1 MTIKTKLLSVLVILF
16 VFIVGLVS
24 ANFYAFTNLEGDAPS
39 INLSGNLRFRA
50 YKLVV
55 LADEYVRADAIKR
68 GDLKKAITVETAIY
82 DKIMLG
88 LSQGDQELK
97 LLPMK
102 DADALKQYQ
111 IVKPLWEKDKE
122 IMNMLLST
130 NDPAQMYELVEKLH
144 SYAGGYVGEVNKL
157 VNVLDASSQNTI
169 RQAKFIE
176 LSIFVLGLIVTIVAL
191 YIVILQVIKPIR
203 DLAKSFD
210 NIATGN
216 GDLTIRL
223 DDARHDE
230 IGQVTKA
237 FNAFVEKIQHIIR
250 VSQGTSKQ
258 VSDLADMLSRASF
271 ESSQAV
277 EQVAGAVQNV
287 AEGANQQNISMNNLA
302 TKTEAIAENIK
313 EMSQYAQNSAML
325 SEESLKQAN
334 NGGQTARMVSK
345 QTEELQKTVG
355 NMNSSIIGLT
365 EQSKDISEIIDLIK
379 AIAGQTNLLAL
390 NAAIEAARAGE
401 SGRGFAVVA
410 EEVRKLAEQSNKA
423 ANDVT
428 DKVLNI
434 QQQVSVAG
442 QANGVLGTELVSI
455 VQSVSVLSTAL
466 STIVDRS
473 TDSKQAVEYI
483 AGLNI
488 EVSQT
493 FADVATTSHQ
503 VAKVAHD
510 IAELSENSAAAIEEQ
525 TASIEE
531 FTATATQL
539 SQLAVELDVL
549 VAKFKV

>member
-1 MTIKTKLLSVLVILF
+1 MTIKKKLLSVFVSLF
-16 VFIVGLVS
+16 IFIVSLVS
-24 ANFYAFTNLEGDAPS
+24 VNFYVFTSLEGDAPS

-55 LADEYVRADAIKR
+55 LSDEYLRTDATKR
-68 GDLKKAITVETAIY
+68 GELKKTIIAEVAIY
-82 DKIMLG
+82 DKIILG
-88 LSQGDQELK
+88 LNQGDQELK

-102 DADALKQYQ
+102 DADSLKQYQ
-111 IVKPLWEKDKE
+111 IVKPLWEKNKE
-122 IMNMLLST
+122 IITMLLSV
-130 NDPAQMYELVEKLH
+130 NDPGQIQELVEKLH
-144 SYAGGYVGEVNKL
+144 SFADNYVGEVNKL
-157 VNVLDASSQNTI
+157 VNLLDASSQNTI
-169 RQAKFIE
+169 RQAKVIE
-176 LSIFVLGLIVTIVAL
+176 LSIFVLGFIVTVVAL
-191 YIVILQVIKPIR
+191 YIAIRQVIKPIR
-203 DLAKSFD
+203 DLASSFD
-210 NIATGN
+210 NIATGD

-223 DDARHDE
+223 DDMRRDE
-230 IGQVTKA
+230 IGQVTQA
-237 FNAFVEKIQHIIR
+237 FNVFIGKIQHIIR
-250 VSQGTSKQ
+250 VSQGTSNQ
-258 VSDLADMLSRASF
+258 VSDLANMLSKASF

-302 TKTEAIAENIK
+302 IKTEDIADNVK
-313 EMSQYAQNSAML
+313 KMSQYAQNAAML

-345 QTEELQKTVG
+345 QTAELQKTVG
-355 NMNSSIIGLT
+355 NINRSIIDLT

-423 ANDVT
+423 ANAVT

-442 QANGVLGTELVSI
+442 QANGVLGTELGSI
-455 VQSVSVLSTAL
+455 VQSVSAL
-466 STIVDRS
+466 SIALSAIVDRS

-488 EVSQT
+488 AVSQT
-493 FADVATTSHQ
+493 FADVATTSQQ
-503 VAKVAHD
+503 VAKVAHN
-510 IAELSENSAAAIEEQ
+510 IAELSETSAAAIEEQ

-539 SQLAVELDVL
+539 SQLALELDVL

>member
-1 MTIKTKLLSVLVILF
+1 MTIKKKLLSVFVSLF
-16 VFIVGLVS
+16 IFIVSLVS
-24 ANFYAFTNLEGDAPS
+24 VNFYVFTSLEGDAPS

-55 LADEYVRADAIKR
+55 LSDEYLRTDATKR
-68 GDLKKAITVETAIY
+68 GELKKTIIAEVAIY
-82 DKIMLG
+82 DKIILG
-88 LSQGDQELK
+88 LNQGDQELK

-102 DADALKQYQ
+102 DADSLKQYQ
-111 IVKPLWEKDKE
+111 IVKPLWEKNKE
-122 IMNMLLST
+122 IITMLLSV
-130 NDPAQMYELVEKLH
+130 NDPGQIQELVEKLH
-144 SYAGGYVGEVNKL
+144 SYADNYVGEVNKL
-157 VNVLDASSQNTI
+157 VNLLDASSQNTI
-169 RQAKFIE
+169 RQAKVIE
-176 LSIFVLGLIVTIVAL
+176 LNIFVLGFIVTVVAL
-191 YIVILQVIKPIR
+191 YIAIRQVIKPIR
-203 DLAKSFD
+203 DLASSFD
-210 NIATGN
+210 NIATGD

-223 DDARHDE
+223 DDMRRDE
-230 IGQVTKA
+230 IGQVTQA
-237 FNAFVEKIQHIIR
+237 FNVFIGKIQHIIR
-250 VSQGTSKQ
+250 VSQGTSNQ
-258 VSDLADMLSRASF
+258 VSDLANMLSKASF

-302 TKTEAIAENIK
+302 IKTEDIADNVK
-313 EMSQYAQNSAML
+313 KMSQYAQNAAML

-345 QTEELQKTVG
+345 QTAELQKTVG
-355 NMNSSIIGLT
+355 NINRSIIDLT

-423 ANDVT
+423 ANAVT

-442 QANGVLGTELVSI
+442 QANGVLGTELGSI
-455 VQSVSVLSTAL
+455 VQSVSAL
-466 STIVDRS
+466 SIALSAIVDRS

-488 EVSQT
+488 AVSQT
-493 FADVATTSHQ
+493 FADVATTSQQ
-503 VAKVAHD
+503 VAKVAHN
-510 IAELSENSAAAIEEQ
+510 IAELSETSAAAIEEQ

-539 SQLAVELDVL
+539 SQLALELDVL

>member
-1 MTIKTKLLSVLVILF
+1 MTIKKKLLSVFVSLF
-16 VFIVGLVS
+16 IFIVSLVS
-24 ANFYAFTNLEGDAPS
+24 VNFYVFTSLEGDAPS

-55 LADEYVRADAIKR
+55 LSDEYLRTDATKR
-68 GDLKKAITVETAIY
+68 GELKKTIIAEVAIY
-82 DKIMLG
+82 DKIILG
-88 LSQGDQELK
+88 LNQGDQELK

-102 DADALKQYQ
+102 DSDSLKQYQ
-111 IVKPLWEKDKE
+111 IVKPLWEKNKE
-122 IMNMLLST
+122 IITMLLSV
-130 NDPAQMYELVEKLH
+130 NDPGQIQELVEKLH
-144 SYAGGYVGEVNKL
+144 SYADNYVGEVNKL
-157 VNVLDASSQNTI
+157 VNLLDASSQNTI
-169 RQAKFIE
+169 RQAKVIE
-176 LSIFVLGLIVTIVAL
+176 LSIFVLGFIVTVVAL
-191 YIVILQVIKPIR
+191 YIAIRQVIKPIR
-203 DLAKSFD
+203 DLASSFD
-210 NIATGN
+210 NIATGD

-223 DDARHDE
+223 DDMRRDE
-230 IGQVTKA
+230 IGQVTQA
-237 FNAFVEKIQHIIR
+237 FNVFIGKIQHIIR
-250 VSQGTSKQ
+250 VSQGTSNQ
-258 VSDLADMLSRASF
+258 VSDLANMLSKASF

-302 TKTEAIAENIK
+302 IKTEDIADNVK
-313 EMSQYAQNSAML
+313 KMSQYAQNAAML

-345 QTEELQKTVG
+345 QTAELQKTVG
-355 NMNSSIIGLT
+355 NINRSIIDLT

-423 ANDVT
+423 ANAVT

-442 QANGVLGTELVSI
+442 QANGVLGTELGSI
-455 VQSVSVLSTAL
+455 VQSVSAL
-466 STIVDRS
+466 SIALSAIVDRS

-488 EVSQT
+488 AVSQT
-493 FADVATTSHQ
+493 FADVATTSQQ
-503 VAKVAHD
+503 VAKVAHN
-510 IAELSENSAAAIEEQ
+510 IAELSETSAAAIEEQ

-539 SQLAVELDVL
+539 SQLALELDVL

>member
-1 MTIKTKLLSVLVILF
+1 
-16 VFIVGLVS
+16 
-24 ANFYAFTNLEGDAPS
+24 
-39 INLSGNLRFRA
+39 
-50 YKLVV
+50 
-55 LADEYVRADAIKR
+55 
-68 GDLKKAITVETAIY
+68 
-82 DKIMLG
+82 
-88 LSQGDQELK
+88 
-97 LLPMK
+97 MK
-102 DADALKQYQ
+102 DADSLKQYQ
-111 IVKPLWEKDKE
+111 IVKPLWEKNKE
-122 IMNMLLST
+122 IITMLLSV
-130 NDPAQMYELVEKLH
+130 NDPGQIQELVEKLH
-144 SYAGGYVGEVNKL
+144 SDADNYVGEINKL
-157 VNVLDASSQNTI
+157 VNLLDASSQNTI
-169 RQAKFIE
+169 RQAKVIE
-176 LSIFVLGLIVTIVAL
+176 LSIFVLGFIVTVVAL
-191 YIVILQVIKPIR
+191 YIAIRQVIKPIR
-203 DLAKSFD
+203 DLVSSFD
-210 NIATGN
+210 NIATGD

-223 DDARHDE
+223 DDMRRDE
-230 IGQVTKA
+230 IGQVTQA
-237 FNAFVEKIQHIIR
+237 FNVFIGKIQHIIR
-250 VSQGTSKQ
+250 VSQGTSNQ
-258 VSDLADMLSRASF
+258 VSDLANMLSKASF

-302 TKTEAIAENIK
+302 IKTEDIADNVK
-313 EMSQYAQNSAML
+313 KMSQYAQNAAML

-345 QTEELQKTVG
+345 QTAELQKTVG
-355 NMNSSIIGLT
+355 NINRSIIDLT

-423 ANDVT
+423 ANAVT

-442 QANGVLGTELVSI
+442 QANGVLGTELGSI
-455 VQSVSVLSTAL
+455 VQSVSAL
-466 STIVDRS
+466 SIALSAIVDRS

-488 EVSQT
+488 AVSQT
-493 FADVATTSHQ
+493 FADVATTSQQ
-503 VAKVAHD
+503 VAKVAHN
-510 IAELSENSAAAIEEQ
+510 IAELSETSAAAIEEQ

-539 SQLAVELDVL
+539 SQLALELDVL